1 MIIDMKLVFGIAA
14 ALSLLSQGLA
24 AEVLAAGGGKT
35 NVTVEVLIFSG
46 RPNPTWQ
53 LQDPKLLATLKA
65 KLKDLPEAFKEEPAE
80 WSRLGF
86 AGFRIR
92 GGETLG
98 LPGEIRIYQGV
109 IQTGHGKAAKH
120 LKDATGLEQSLISET
135 KKQALEPPVKDAIA
149 SYERAKKGAP

>member
-1 MIIDMKLVFGIAA
+1 MKDMKLVFGIAA
-14 ALSLLSQGLA
+14 ALSLIGQGLA
-24 AEVLAAGGGKT
+24 PGLLAADGAKI

-53 LQDPKLLATLKA
+53 LQDTNRLQILKA

-86 AGFRIR
+86 GGFIIR
-92 GGETLG
+92 EGRTRG

-109 IQTGHGKAAKH
+109 IKTGQGKQAKY
-120 LKDATGLEQSLISET
+120 LKDSIGLEQSLIAEA
-135 KKQALEPPVKDAIA
+135 KREALEPPVKEAIA
-149 SYERAKKGAP
+149 NYESARKAAQ